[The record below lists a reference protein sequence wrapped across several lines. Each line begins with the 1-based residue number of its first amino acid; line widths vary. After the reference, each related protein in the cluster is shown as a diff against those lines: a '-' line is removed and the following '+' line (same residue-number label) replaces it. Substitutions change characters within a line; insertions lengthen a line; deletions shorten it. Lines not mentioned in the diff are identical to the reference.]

1 EWIAAIGM
9 GAAHRGDLNAS
20 MAASDRLRIL
30 SENAEVAGTNY
41 LARQTAVLEQEVT
54 AVRLMKG
61 GDMDGAIAA
70 AKNAAEM
77 ERQYLRVPS
86 GPPKPMKPAGELYA
100 DMLLAANRPAE
111 AVSAYQ
117 QSLQWIPQRTPSM
130 RGLAKAAEMAG
141 DEGTAREMMVRLK
154 EMPGANL
161 MD

>member
-1 EWIAAIGM
+1 
-9 GAAHRGDLNAS
+9 
-20 MAASDRLRIL
+20 
-30 SENAEVAGTNY
+30 
-41 LARQTAVLEQEVT
+41 
-54 AVRLMKG
+54 
-61 GDMDGAIAA
+61 MDGAIAA

-77 ERQYLRVPS
+77 ERQYLRAPS

-117 QSLQWIPQRTPSM
+117 QSLQWMPQRTPSM
-130 RGLAKAAEMAG
+130 RGLAKAAEMTG
-141 DEGTAREMMVRLK
+141 DEGTAREMMARLK